1 MHKFK
6 WFVAGVMFITIVS
19 VLVGCGSKTDSESG
33 SNTGAGSNSKN
44 TVENIMTATGA
55 KEIATDAATGI
66 KEIATD
72 AATGAK
78 DMMETAK
85 DGIKEMATEVSSAF
99 SK

>member
-1 MHKFK
+1 MQKFK

-44 TVENIMTATGA
+44 TVENIMT
-55 KEIATDAATGI
+55 DAATGA

>member
-44 TVENIMTATGA
+44 TVENIMT
-55 KEIATDAATGI
+55 DAASRCV
-66 KEIATD
+66 E
-72 AATGAK
+72 AK
-78 DMMETAK
+78 SD
-85 DGIKEMATEVSSAF
+85 SPWRNRLSRR
-99 SK
+99 

>member
-1 MHKFK
+1 MYKFK

-44 TVENIMTATGA
+44 TVENIMT
-55 KEIATDAATGI
+55 DAATGA

>member
-44 TVENIMTATGA
+44 TVENIMT
-55 KEIATDAATGI
+55 DAATGA

-85 DGIKEMATEVSSAF
+85 DGIKEMVTEVSSAF

>member
-44 TVENIMTATGA
+44 TVENIMT
-55 KEIATDAATGI
+55 DAATGA

>member
-44 TVENIMTATGA
+44 TVENIMT
-55 KEIATDAATGI
+55 DAATGA

-78 DMMETAK
+78 DMMETDK

>member
-33 SNTGAGSNSKN
+33 STTGAGSNSKN
-44 TVENIMTATGA
+44 TVENIMT
-55 KEIATDAATGI
+55 DAATGA

>member
-44 TVENIMTATGA
+44 TVENIMT
-55 KEIATDAATGI
+55 DAATGI
-66 KEIATD
+66 REIATD

>member
-44 TVENIMTATGA
+44 TVENIMTDAATGA
-55 KEIATDAATGI
+55 KEIATDV
-66 KEIATD
+66 
-72 AATGAK
+72 ATGAK

>member
-44 TVENIMTATGA
+44 TVENIMTDAATGA
-55 KEIATDAATGI
+55 KEIATD
-66 KEIATD
+66 
-72 AATGAK
+72 AK

>member
-6 WFVAGVMFITIVS
+6 WYVAGVMFITIVS

-44 TVENIMTATGA
+44 TVENIMT
-55 KEIATDAATGI
+55 DAATGA